1 MRRVFWVVVALAQ
14 SAIRGLRASPVTS
27 AVAVLTIAVTL
38 ILVGAFALLVANMQG
53 LISRFSEELQ
63 VVAYLSGHLNDN
75 QVRELASRVATVEG
89 VQSVEI
95 VSPDEALERL
105 EHSLGGAELLE
116 GLEENPLPTSLE
128 IALMP
133 GRRTPE
139 GLGIVIGALDGLPG
153 ISELGKGQE
162 WVEGYSRAVALLRSG
177 TVGLGLVLGLAALL
191 IVANTIR
198 LALYAREEELEIL
211 SLVGASRTF
220 VRVPFLLEGTLQ
232 GAAGGAIALATLYA
246 AFLLLLPEVQYGLEL
261 FLGSRPPR
269 FFGAGEAATLV
280 GGGAGLGALGSL
292 AALMGWRA

>member
-1 MRRVFWVVVALAQ
+1 MRRVFWVLVALAQ
-14 SAIRGLRASPVTS
+14 SAIRGLQASPVTS
-27 AVAVLTIAVTL
+27 AAAVLTIAVTL

-53 LISRFSEELQ
+53 LVSRFSEELQ
-63 VVAYLSGHLNDN
+63 VVAYLSDHLNDN

-105 EHSLGGAELLE
+105 QHSLGGAELLE
-116 GLEENPLPTSLE
+116 GLEENPLPPSLE
-128 IALMP
+128 ISLVP

-139 GLGIVIGALDGLPG
+139 GLAIVVGSLDGLPG

-162 WVEGYSRAVALLRSG
+162 WVEGYSRAVALMRSA

-198 LALYAREEELEIL
+198 LALYAREDELEIL

-232 GAAGGAIALATLYA
+232 GAAGGAVALASLYA

-261 FLGSRPPR
+261 FLGNRPPR
-269 FFGAGEAATLV
+269 FFGVREAATLV

-292 AALMGWRA
+292 AALMGWRG